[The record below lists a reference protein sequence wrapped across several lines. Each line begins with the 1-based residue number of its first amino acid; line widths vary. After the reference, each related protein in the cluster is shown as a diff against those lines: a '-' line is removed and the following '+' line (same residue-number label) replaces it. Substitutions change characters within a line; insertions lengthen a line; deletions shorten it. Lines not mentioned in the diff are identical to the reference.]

1 MLTFYKQHGGAPESP
16 TTGREPDFDDD
27 PPHESSSNA
36 PQQPAGIASPATKE
50 PKRVSFQE
58 QQEQEE
64 APPARPP
71 RPLSPQVQAEA
82 TLIEAFPSID
92 TKVVKAVLSASG
104 GQVEPAFNALLGM
117 SDPSFVAEQP
127 PPPQPTRP
135 ARRPQQ
141 QLSQLEA
148 DEIYARQLAEHYDS
162 APSGYGSRGR
172 GNPPTGHRRETGL
185 KPNELHDEDHSFWDG
200 DHSLQRPT
208 EASC

>member
-1 MLTFYKQHGGAPESP
+1 MAAVLTPRFQTAKTPESP
-16 TTGREPDFDDD
+16 TTGREPDWDDD
-27 PPHESSSNA
+27 DTPQEGAASSTT
-36 PQQPAGIASPATKE
+36 QQPDRIASPPTKE

-58 QQEQEE
+58 QEGEE

-71 RPLSPQVQAEA
+71 RPMSPHAQAEA

-92 TKVVKAVLSASG
+92 TKVVKAVLTASS

-127 PPPQPTRP
+127 PPPQPARP

-141 QLSQLEA
+141 PMSQMES
-148 DEIYARQLAEHYDS
+148 DELYARQLAEQYDS
-162 APSGYGSRGR
+162 APAGYGSRGR
-172 GNPPTGHRRETGL
+172 GDPPMGQRRQQTGL

-200 DHSLQRPT
+200 EL
-208 EASC
+208 AS